1 MAATDP
7 ATAGRPVKDAS
18 PQRLAYELDV
28 RAGPRSEPVASNASV
43 TYPKAERYYIRRWS

>member
-7 ATAGRPVKDAS
+7 ATAGRRPKDAS

-43 TYPKAERYYIRRWS
+43 TCPKAERYYIRRWS